1 MDSSTLTV
9 MLVIPA
15 AALISSPLAYQCRC
29 SALAYLPLRL
39 ALKVKALP
47 MVAWP
52 SALFLTDASP
62 KMAVTSRFCLKFVS
76 VRVLLVSPSLHLT
89 KTWPSAGTAVTVMD
103 LAGSFTE

>member
-52 SALFLTDASP
+52 SITF
-62 KMAVTSRFCLKFVS
+62 
-76 VRVLLVSPSLHLT
+76 
-89 KTWPSAGTAVTVMD
+89 
-103 LAGSFTE
+103 

>member
-52 SALFLTDASP
+52 SALILTDALNSYP
-62 KMAVTSRFCLKFVS
+62 Y
-76 VRVLLVSPSLHLT
+76 
-89 KTWPSAGTAVTVMD
+89 
-103 LAGSFTE
+103 GSYWSHRRST